1 MIGAAPRSERHTAW
15 TVRASFTCAG
25 TAQAITGRRYPRK
38 AGPSGP
44 PASTRSRRRLTTKD
58 PRTRSADLTWA
69 KQIHLHPG
77 HPSPTERRRAR
88 SKRTNRTTA
97 SPGPP
102 LPAPAPAWT
111 PLRKASL
118 WYSSPAREWRN
129 CRSCVVTDHGRVSP
143 RTGCMCPSHNHAS
156 AAVLITA
163 VLSQGSHGRCHSG
176 SAAGG
181 HVGPVSPGSASD
193 RRRHAMGGTAA
204 NLRHRAPGRLA
215 PRLKRPSLTHS
226 PTSRICLSAVSASP
240 VTACAAPRPTPAASP
255 CCGLLPA
262 TVELPIQ
269 WPVRC
274 SSIAERRR
282 AAHRDNRD

>member
-1 MIGAAPRSERHTAW
+1 MIGAAPRSERRTAW

-44 PASTRSRRRLTTKD
+44 PASTRSRRRLATKD

-77 HPSPTERRRAR
+77 HPPPTERRRAR

-102 LPAPAPAWT
+102 T
-111 PLRKASL
+111 PGTSTCMDTIAQSIPLVFI
-118 WYSSPAREWRN
+118 ARAGVAELAHFPDLLV
-129 CRSCVVTDHGRVSP
+129 RSQRQPGHG
-143 RTGCMCPSHNHAS
+143 MH
-156 AAVLITA
+156 
-163 VLSQGSHGRCHSG
+163 
-176 SAAGG
+176 
-181 HVGPVSPGSASD
+181 
-193 RRRHAMGGTAA
+193 
-204 NLRHRAPGRLA
+204 
-215 PRLKRPSLTHS
+215 
-226 PTSRICLSAVSASP
+226 
-240 VTACAAPRPTPAASP
+240 APRPAPAASP

-282 AAHRDNRD
+282 AAHRDNRELARLGVW